1 MKKCIKCS
9 VECKNRKSK
18 NTTKNG
24 KARKKQRYKCKD
36 CGYNFVIGHA
46 HSSPQKEA
54 KKAMI
59 VILYSIGKGSYRN
72 LAKIF
77 GLSSGTIHNY
87 VKAAAE
93 NLSTPEVANDITEM
107 EFDEMWHYIGKKNRN
122 YGLSRQLTESETE
135 WLRGCWANVTKRLS
149 SGSMP
154 K

>member
-1 MKKCIKCS
+1 
-9 VECKNRKSK
+9 
-18 NTTKNG
+18 
-24 KARKKQRYKCKD
+24 
-36 CGYNFVIGHA
+36 VIGHA

-59 VILYSIGKGSYRN
+59 VILCSIGKGSYRN

-107 EFDEMWHYIGKKNRN
+107 EFDEMWHYIGKK
-122 YGLSRQLTESETE
+122 TETM
-135 WLRGCWANVTKRLS
+135 GYQ
-149 SGSMP
+149 GS
-154 K
+154 